1 MNIELRNFRNYSGE
15 RFYKSLPVR
24 DPFLVMAHFRHK
36 QLKTTEHYL
45 RAMVI
50 EYDEDENWISLITN
64 SPEEKAAAIE
74 KGWQF
79 VRAFQDTARAL
90 YRKRKET

>member
-1 MNIELRNFRNYSGE
+1 M
-15 RFYKSLPVR
+15 PVR
-24 DPFLVMAHFRHK
+24 DPIAVMQHFRHK
-36 QLKTTEHYL
+36 KLETTMHYL

-50 EYDEDENWISLITN
+50 EYTEDGQWVSLITN
-64 SPEEKAAAIE
+64 SPEEEAAAIE